1 MRSLLCVL
9 SVCGVVFGAACGGAD
24 PEPTEQPV
32 AAPSSGGENT
42 RASRTGVEISGTLGT
57 IPTRA
62 IDERFEMKQQAFLR
76 CFFEGSESLDVLGGS
91 IEFYFRVANDGSV
104 RWVIPRASTVGDRA
118 TERCLLN
125 LAGRMRFP
133 APQGGDEA
141 EFAKAIEV
149 DAAAARP
156 PVSWDASRV
165 GAVVQEEAGALAAC
179 GGAQI
184 MVTAY
189 VAPGGTVLA
198 AGVATRDESSLAA
211 LDCVADAVK
220 RWHVPDPGS
229 YPAKVT
235 FSIP

>member
-1 MRSLLCVL
+1 MPSSRYLLV
-9 SVCGVVFGAACGGAD
+9 VCWLALGAACGGSD
-24 PEPTEQPV
+24 PAPTEQPV
-32 AAPSSGGENT
+32 VPPSSGGENT
-42 RASRTGVEISGTLGT
+42 RRSRPGVEISGTLGT

-62 IDERFEMKQQAFLR
+62 IDDRFEMKQQAFLR
-76 CFFEGSESLDVLGGS
+76 CFFDGSESLDVLGGS
-91 IEFYFRVANDGSV
+91 MEFYFRIANDGSV
-104 RWVIPRASTVGDRA
+104 RWVIPRASTVGDRV

-141 EFAKAIEV
+141 EFAKSIEV

-156 PVSWDASRV
+156 PVNWDASRV
-165 GAVVQEEAGALAAC
+165 SALVNGEAGALAAC
-179 GGAQI
+179 GGTQI
-184 MVTAY
+184 TVTAY

-198 AGVATRDESSLAA
+198 AGVATRDEGSLAA
-211 LDCVADAVK
+211 LDCVSDAVK
-220 RWHVPDPGS
+220 RWQVPDPGS